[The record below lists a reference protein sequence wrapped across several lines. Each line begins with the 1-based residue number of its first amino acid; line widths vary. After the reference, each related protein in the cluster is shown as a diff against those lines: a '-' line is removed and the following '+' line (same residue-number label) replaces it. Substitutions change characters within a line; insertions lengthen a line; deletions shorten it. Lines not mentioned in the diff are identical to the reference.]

1 MQEKE
6 KPIRTKIPKE
16 QPITHKN
23 ELGNLPPNEKPLSH
37 PSENQVLPGAENQP
51 LHLSENRTEKQK
63 SRLTISET
71 ILLTVFALVSVAVKQ
86 MLRLDLNLPGH
97 SYVVYI
103 FFLVFGPCYVNKKG
117 AAAYMGIVAGI
128 FAVIAGSRKG
138 VLDILRFCMPGFFL
152 ELTRYLPTLG
162 HPLVNRVVEGVLA
175 ALIMHVV
182 KSGLNLITGK
192 PLEVVLIKFYPGLLT
207 YPLIGFA
214 CGVCAYFMYGAVRE
228 YKGR

>member
-1 MQEKE
+1 MQQKE
-6 KPIRTKIPKE
+6 TPIRTMTP
-16 QPITHKN
+16 THHPTTN
-23 ELGNLPPNEKPLSH
+23 ENEHVPSDENSPPHPNENK
-37 PSENQVLPGAENQP
+37 P
-51 LHLSENRTEKQK
+51 LHLGENQTEKQK

-128 FAVIAGSRKG
+128 FAVITGSRKG
-138 VLDILRFCMPGFFL
+138 VLDVLRFCMPGFFL

-192 PLEVVLIKFYPGLLT
+192 PLEVVLIKFYPGLVT
-207 YPLIGFA
+207 YPLIGCA